1 MTKTELNTYRHL
13 YTEGVSLCT
22 LTQMLLEKNKQK
34 EESKTAA
41 EIYRLYWHC
50 WESKREEQK
59 HENT

>member
-13 YTEGVSLCT
+13 YTEGVSLLT
-22 LTQMLLEKNKQK
+22 LTQMLLEKNRQK

-50 WESKREEQK
+50 WESKREEQQN
-59 HENT
+59 ENT